1 MLLCCFDEVS
11 ANIPSFEI
19 EAQVNMDRTRSFSF
33 YQRLSCCVASIKLE
47 QIFLHSK
54 EGKASIEGILIL
66 DFDAPLID

>member
-1 MLLCCFDEVS
+1 MLSITSEEFL
-11 ANIPSFEI
+11 
-19 EAQVNMDRTRSFSF
+19 F

-66 DFDAPLID
+66 DSDEPLIDGDDRSLHFGK